1 MVLQVPVSLR
11 ELRALVDE
19 VAQEEEVVLR
29 LDGECVAHE
38 GCRVDYQGACHL
50 AGDSGKKEA

>member
-1 MVLQVPVSLR
+1 
-11 ELRALVDE
+11 

-50 AGDSGKKEA
+50 AGDSGTKEA